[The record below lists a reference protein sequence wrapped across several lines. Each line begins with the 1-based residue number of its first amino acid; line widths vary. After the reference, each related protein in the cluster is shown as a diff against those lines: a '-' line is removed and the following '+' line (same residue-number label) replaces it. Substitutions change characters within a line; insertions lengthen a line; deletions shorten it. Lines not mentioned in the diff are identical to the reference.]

1 MSSHSRAQEIVLPQG
16 MMGSA
21 DSSRTHHA
29 LVLLRHKTSSAGRSS
44 STARTS
50 WQAACEG
57 IDQSF
62 AHGCDRVWDV
72 TLRAQGQILWVDDE
86 RVLQA
91 AGTAGP
97 DVVLRGGTAPPWRI
111 GNRKRPCTT

>member
-1 MSSHSRAQEIVLPQG
+1 MWGA
-16 MMGSA
+16 A
-21 DSSRTHHA
+21 DSSRIHLA

-44 STARTS
+44 SAARTS
-50 WQAACEG
+50 WQAACEV

-91 AGTAGP
+91 AGTAGRN
-97 DVVLRGGTAPPWRI
+97 VVLRGESSPVRRSGIRRRQCTAWRD
-111 GNRKRPCTT
+111 GESRANLGL